1 MGTKRFNLFSQ
12 GTVDLPKLANR
23 SNLGILAVRLFNLL
37 SLVGG
42 ILQKECQTLLLT
54 SKMGEFE

>member
-12 GTVDLPKLANR
+12 GTVDLPKLATDPT
-23 SNLGILAVRLFNLL
+23 LAFLAVRSFNLL
-37 SLVGG
+37 SLVGR